1 MKVREK
7 EGKRASKKERKK
19 ERMERK
25 GKKISE
31 RERERERLGAK
42 YIYIL
47 YNVCIIDFLR
57 SFRKDGTQ
65 RG

>member
-31 RERERERLGAK
+31 RERERLGAK

>member
-31 RERERERLGAK
+31 RERERDWVQN
-42 YIYIL
+42 IYIF
-47 YNVCIIDFLR
+47 CITFVLLIF
-57 SFRKDGTQ
+57 
-65 RG
+65 